1 MTGVPPSG
9 SDDAG
14 QRSDSDEP
22 ISLERRC
29 QVAGCST
36 VFVAPALDELRCPSC
51 RRAKRRVAP
60 GGQSLYGCTAAR
72 CAGV

>member
-1 MTGVPPSG
+1 MTAIMQSG
-9 SDDAG
+9 DSAAG
-14 QRSDSDEP
+14 RAGEP
-22 ISLERRC
+22 VSMERRC

-36 VFVAPALDELRCPSC
+36 VFIAPTLDELRCPSC
-51 RRAKRRVAP
+51 RSARRRAAP